1 MSIEKKK
8 HLFVDPLEV
17 STGLSI
23 DDLNKYL
30 PAIQKVAD
38 IKMTADKMKDGVYL
52 GLGLNGLKQVP
63 NNTIDLIIATPPESP
78 KRDPK
83 DRGGIMTLN
92 EYFEWNERWLKE
104 SFRVLKPTGAI
115 YLNCGW
121 GLSGMYHSI
130 LNKLFQIQTRI
141 TWRDSSLNKKI
152 NQETWLNQTS
162 DIWFA
167 TKTNEFMFNQEVAK
181 DESKNSVLNR
191 LTENYKTNLWSD
203 IIDFQ
208 IGKTVKIEGDK
219 PEQLIERI
227 LNASSFKLNW
237 VLDPFTRSGGIGVIS
252 KKMGR
257 RFIGFESDK
266 DQLLMALKRI
276 DKEK

>member
-8 HLFVDPLEV
+8 PLFVDPLEV

-30 PAIQKVAD
+30 PAIQKISD
-38 IKMTADKMKDGVYL
+38 LKMTADKMKDGVFL
-52 GLGLNGLKQVP
+52 GLALNGLEKVP

-78 KRDPK
+78 KHNPQ
-83 DRGGIMTLN
+83 DRGGIMTLK
-92 EYFEWNERWLKE
+92 EYFEWNESWLKE

-121 GLSGMYHSI
+121 ALSGMYHSI

-141 TWRDSSLNKKI
+141 TWQDLSLKNI
-152 NQETWLNQTS
+152 PNQKTWLNRTS

-167 TKTNEFMFNQEVAK
+167 TKTNEFMFNQEVATNK
-181 DESKNSVLNR
+181 FENSNLDGLSN
-191 LTENYKTNLWSD
+191 NSKTNLWSD
-203 IIDFQ
+203 IMHVQ
-208 IGKTVKIEGDK
+208 IGKTVNIEDDK

-237 VLDPFTRSGGIGVIS
+237 VLDPFTRSGGIGVVT

-257 RFIGFESDK
+257 RFIGFESNK

-276 DKEK
+276 DREK

>member
-1 MSIEKKK
+1 MSIRKKK
-8 HLFVDPLEV
+8 PLFVDPLEV

-30 PAIQKVAD
+30 PAIQKVVD
-38 IKMTADKMKDGVYL
+38 LKMSVDKMKDGVFL
-52 GLGLNGLKQVP
+52 GQALDGLEQVP

-78 KRDPK
+78 KHNPQ
-83 DRGGIMTLN
+83 DRSIIMTLK
-92 EYFEWNERWLKE
+92 EYFEWNQSWLKE

-141 TWRDSSLNKKI
+141 TWRDFSLNDNI

-167 TKTNEFMFNQEVAK
+167 TKTNEFMFNQKVATN
-181 DESKNSVLNR
+181 EFRNSNLNR
-191 LTENYKTNLWSD
+191 LTENSKTNLWSD
-203 IIDFQ
+203 IVDVQ
-208 IGKTVKIEGDK
+208 IGKTVKIKGDK

-227 LNASSFKLNW
+227 INASSFKLNW
-237 VLDPFTRSGGIGVIS
+237 VLDPFTRSGGIGAIS

>member
-1 MSIEKKK
+1 MSIERKKP
-8 HLFVDPLEV
+8 LFIDPLEV

-38 IKMTADKMKDGVYL
+38 LKMTADKMKDGVFL
-52 GLGLNGLKQVP
+52 GLALNGLEQVP

-78 KRDPK
+78 KHNPHDRD
-83 DRGGIMTLN
+83 GIMTLK
-92 EYFEWNERWLKE
+92 EYFEWNETWLKE

-121 GLSGMYHSI
+121 ALSGMYHSI

-141 TWRDSSLNKKI
+141 TWQDLSLNDKP
-152 NQETWLNQTS
+152 NQKTWLNRTS

-167 TKTNEFMFNQEVAK
+167 TKTNEFMFNQEVATNK
-181 DESKNSVLNR
+181 YENSSLNE
-191 LTENYKTNLWSD
+191 LIENSKTNLWSD
-203 IIDFQ
+203 IIDVQ
-208 IGKTVKIEGDK
+208 IGKTVKIKGDK

-237 VLDPFTRSGGIGVIS
+237 ILDPFTRSGGIGVIS

-276 DKEK
+276 DREK

>member
-1 MSIEKKK
+1 MSIRKKK
-8 HLFVDPLEV
+8 PLFVDPLEV

-30 PAIQKVAD
+30 PAIQKVVD
-38 IKMTADKMKDGVYL
+38 LKMTVDKMKDGVFL
-52 GLGLNGLKQVP
+52 GQALDGLEQVP

-78 KRDPK
+78 KHNPQ
-83 DRGGIMTLN
+83 DRSIIMTLK
-92 EYFEWNERWLKE
+92 EYFEWNQSWLKE

-141 TWRDSSLNKKI
+141 TWRDSSLNDNI

-167 TKTNEFMFNQEVAK
+167 TKTNEFMFNQKVATN
-181 DESKNSVLNR
+181 EFRNSNLNR
-191 LTENYKTNLWSD
+191 LTENSKTNLWSD
-203 IIDFQ
+203 IVDVQ
-208 IGKTVKIEGDK
+208 IGKTVKIKGDK

-227 LNASSFKLNW
+227 INASSFKLNW